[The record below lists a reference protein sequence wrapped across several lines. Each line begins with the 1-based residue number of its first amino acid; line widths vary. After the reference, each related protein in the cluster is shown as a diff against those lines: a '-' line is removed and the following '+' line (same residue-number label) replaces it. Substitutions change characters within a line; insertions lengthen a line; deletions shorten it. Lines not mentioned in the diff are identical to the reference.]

1 MTAAPLA
8 AWPFVFRREDLM
20 QLEQLAAGHGALT
33 AVRTGQ
39 GPDIVVLHSLLADR
53 HAFDPVIPALS
64 AKHRVTLIN
73 LPGFEGSQP
82 PLLAVMDAYVAAIED
97 GFQEF
102 NIANDAILIGNGF
115 GGTVALAFA
124 LAHPE
129 RISKLVLSDAAACF
143 PDEGRKAFEVMA
155 SKVAEG
161 GLGSVA
167 EIAAKRVF
175 SPAYLAAHPELIDER
190 KKVLMAIEPKA
201 FQAACKILQEA
212 DLEPLLH
219 RLETPT
225 LVVCGEL
232 DQATPPALNKAIA
245 DKVKGAR
252 YVELPGCG
260 HCPPLEQ
267 PDAFIAAIKGFVG
280 L

>member
-1 MTAAPLA
+1 
-8 AWPFVFRREDLM
+8 M
-20 QLEQLAAGHGALT
+20 QFDQLTAGHGSLT

-39 GPDIVVLHSLLADR
+39 GRDLVVLHSLLADR
-53 HAFDPVIPALS
+53 HAFDPVLPALA

-73 LPGFEGSQP
+73 LPGFHGSQP
-82 PLLAVMDAYVAAIED
+82 CMLALMDAYIACIED
-97 GFQEF
+97 GFDEF
-102 NIANDAILIGNGF
+102 GIANDAVLIGNGF

-129 RISKLVLSDAAACF
+129 RISKLVVSDAAACF
-143 PDEGRKAFEVMA
+143 PDEGRKQFEVMA
-155 SKVAEG
+155 TKVAEG
-161 GLGSVA
+161 GLGAIA

-190 KKVLMAIEPKA
+190 KRVLMGIEPKA
-201 FQAACKILQEA
+201 FQHACKILQEA
-212 DLEPLLH
+212 DLTPLLH
-219 RLETPT
+219 RLKTPT
-225 LVVCGEL
+225 LVVCGEF
-232 DQATPPALNKAIA
+232 DQATPPALNKQIA
-245 DKVKGAR
+245 DKVAGAR

-267 PDAFIAAIKGFVG
+267 PQQFFAAIKDFVG

>member
-1 MTAAPLA
+1 MPIEHLS
-8 AWPFVFRREDLM
+8 
-20 QLEQLAAGHGALT
+20 AGHGALT

-39 GPDIVVLHSLLADR
+39 GRDLVLLHSLLADR
-53 HAFDPVIPALS
+53 HAFDPVLLAFA

-73 LPGFEGSQP
+73 LPGFHGSQP
-82 PLLAVMDAYVAAIED
+82 TMLPLMDAYVAAIED

-102 NIANDAILIGNGF
+102 KIANDAILIGNGF

-129 RISKLVLSDAAACF
+129 RISKLVLSDAAAYF
-143 PDEGRKAFEVMA
+143 PDAGRKQFEVMA
-155 SKVAEG
+155 TKVSEG
-161 GLGSVA
+161 GLGAIA

-175 SPAYLAAHPELIDER
+175 SPAYLTAHPELIEER
-190 KKVLMAIEPKA
+190 KRVLMGIDPKA
-201 FQAACKILQEA
+201 FQAACKILQDA

-219 RLETPT
+219 RLDVPT
-225 LVVCGEL
+225 LVVCGEF

-245 DKVKGAR
+245 DKVKGAK

-267 PDAFIAAIKGFVG
+267 PEQFLAAIKSFVG

>member
-1 MTAAPLA
+1 MPIERLT
-8 AWPFVFRREDLM
+8 
-20 QLEQLAAGHGALT
+20 AGHGALT
-33 AVRTGQ
+33 AVRTGA
-39 GPDIVVLHSLLADR
+39 GRDLVVLHSLLTDR
-53 HAFDPVIPALS
+53 HAFDSVLPALA

-73 LPGFEGSQP
+73 LPGFHGSQP
-82 PLLAVMDAYVAAIED
+82 TLLALIDAYVATIED

-102 NIANDAILIGNGF
+102 GVAGDAILIGNGF

-143 PDEGRKAFEVMA
+143 PPEGRKAFEVMA
-155 SKVAEG
+155 GKVAEG
-161 GLGSVA
+161 GLGAIA

-175 SPAYLAAHPELIDER
+175 SPAFLASHPEMIEER
-190 KKVLMAIEPKA
+190 KAALLAIDPKA

-212 DLEPLLH
+212 DLTPLLH
-219 RLETPT
+219 RLKVPT
-225 LVVCGEL
+225 LVVCGEF
-232 DQATPPALNKAIA
+232 DQATPPPLNKTIA
-245 DKVKGAR
+245 EKIAGAA

-267 PDAFIAAIKGFVG
+267 PEQFLAAIKGFVG

>member
-1 MTAAPLA
+1 
-8 AWPFVFRREDLM
+8 M
-20 QLEQLAAGHGALT
+20 QFEQLTAGHGALT
-33 AVRTGQ
+33 AVRTGA
-39 GPDIVVLHSLLADR
+39 GSDLVVLHSLLSDR
-53 HAFDPVIPALS
+53 HAFDPVLPALA

-73 LPGFEGSQP
+73 LPGFHGSQP
-82 PLLAVMDAYVAAIED
+82 TPLALMDAYVAALED

-102 NIANDAILIGNGF
+102 GIANDAILIGNGF

-129 RISKLVLSDAAACF
+129 RISKLMLSDAAACF
-143 PDEGRKAFEVMA
+143 PPEGRKQFEVMA
-155 SKVAEG
+155 AKVAEA
-161 GLGSVA
+161 GLGSIA

-175 SPAYLAAHPELIDER
+175 SPAYLASHPEAIEER
-190 KKVLMAIEPKA
+190 KRVLMEIDPKA

-219 RLETPT
+219 RMKVPT
-225 LVVCGEL
+225 LVVCGEF
-232 DQATPPALNKAIA
+232 DQATPPPLNKAIA
-245 DKVKGAR
+245 GKVAGAR
-252 YVELPGCG
+252 YIELPGCG

-267 PDAFIAAIKGFVG
+267 PQQFLAAIKNFVG